1 MQRNIVLLTIPPV
14 IALALLFISGTD
26 EQNIAAGQQMENQSN
41 VHGSNSKTK
50 QQGLTLAT
58 MIPSS
63 QQTKV
68 EATEA
73 TPSSPSTSLSPID
86 QLRAIKNKTALHQA
100 VIKEHET
107 FTRYPSQNRRFERI
121 ERDPVSMTYET
132 HNRTSESDDKA
143 SSITA
148 WADQKYMLRGEQV
161 TISARVDS
169 QSTQGIANRML
180 TEIIVNERQSLGT
193 FSLVDGNR
201 DGTYNFTA
209 SSEIT
214 QNWPIG
220 IYKALI
226 VSDHKNL
233 SESVSFTVS
242 PPVIRLTGEHRDT
255 LTSNG
260 DLRVDI
266 EIETTESARYYIRA
280 SLYSSTN
287 DPIGSAEYS
296 EQLPPG
302 KHWIPLTYFGLMVHD
317 AGEPGPYL
325 LKYVELAQ
333 SGVPMLRMPQE
344 KTNIYTQSYALDQ
357 FNTQTFAEKDKL

>member
-1 MQRNIVLLTIPPV
+1 MQRNIVLLTIPPI
-14 IALALLFISGTD
+14 IALVLLFISSKD
-26 EQNIAAGQQMENQSN
+26 EQDIAADQQAKNQSN
-41 VHGSNSKTK
+41 VHVSDAKT
-50 QQGLTLAT
+50 QPQELSLAT

-63 QQTKV
+63 QQAKV

-73 TPSSPSTSLSPID
+73 TPTSPSTSLSPID

-107 FTRYPSQNRRFERI
+107 FTRYPSQNRRIERI

-169 QSTQGIANRML
+169 QSTQGIANKML

-209 SSEIT
+209 SSEMT

-260 DLRVDI
+260 DLQVDI